1 MGHQRLRLLA
11 LMLIALLLVWPAP
24 LQAQDAT
31 PTPAAPSLTVFT
43 PYPSQ
48 VIGTEDNVNLDIK
61 LRVTGEPQVVQ
72 LSMEELPEG
81 WTATF
86 RGGSRIIQAV
96 YVEPDTD
103 ASVTLRLEPPA
114 SVEAGTYRF
123 VVAAQADDLS
133 ARLPIE
139 LTVQEKL
146 PPNLAFSVEL
156 PTLRGKP
163 STTFRY
169 NVTLENKGDEDITVN
184 LSADAPNTFVVTYKL
199 SGQEVTDIPLGAN
212 ESKRLS
218 VEASALSDVAAGT
231 YPITLRARG
240 GEAEATLQVNAE
252 VVGESSIQ
260 VTTPDG
266 RLSGQAYAGQEAP
279 FTVIVQN
286 NGSAP
291 ARDIQMSASQPSG
304 WSVELDPKTIDLLEP
319 GQQVEVTAKVRPS
332 DKAVAGD
339 YVMTVTARPAEGSS
353 KSVDFRI
360 TVLTSTLWGVAGVGL
375 IAVSILVVGLAVMR
389 FGRR

>member
-1 MGHQRLRLLA
+1 MGYQRLRLLA
-11 LMLIALLLVWPAP
+11 LMLVALLLALPAP

-31 PTPAAPSLTVFT
+31 PTPAAPSLMVFT

-96 YVEPDTD
+96 YVEPDAD

-123 VVAAQADDLS
+123 VVAAQGEGLS
-133 ARLPIE
+133 ARLPLE

-146 PPNLAFSVEL
+146 PPNLDFTVEL

-169 NVTLENKGDEDITVN
+169 NVTLENKGGEDITVN

-260 VTTPDG
+260 LTTPDG

-304 WSVELDPKTIDLLEP
+304 WTVELEPKTIDLLEA